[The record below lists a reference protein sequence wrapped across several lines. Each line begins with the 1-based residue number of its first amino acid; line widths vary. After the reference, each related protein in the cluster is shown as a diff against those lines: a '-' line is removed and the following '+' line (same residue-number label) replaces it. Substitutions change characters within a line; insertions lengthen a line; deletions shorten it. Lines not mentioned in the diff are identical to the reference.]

1 MDNKILEKII
11 TELLLRKTLIFLP
24 KAVISEMCGW
34 LEMRNLLPLKNTT
47 ASVNGIIFVVIL
59 SNLNMF

>member
-24 KAVISEMCGW
+24 KAVISEMCG
-34 LEMRNLLPLKNTT
+34 
-47 ASVNGIIFVVIL
+47 
-59 SNLNMF
+59 